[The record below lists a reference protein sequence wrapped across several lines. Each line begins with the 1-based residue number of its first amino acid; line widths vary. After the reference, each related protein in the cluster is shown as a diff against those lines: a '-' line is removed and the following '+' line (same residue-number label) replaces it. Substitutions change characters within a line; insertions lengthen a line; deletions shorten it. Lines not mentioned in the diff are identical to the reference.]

1 MPLTLRELCEQAH
14 LEMLCG
20 DGGRQ
25 VRCVYCCDL
34 LSWAMSRA
42 PEDSAWV
49 TVMGNVNTM
58 AVCLL
63 ADCACVILAEGVRP
77 DGQLAEKAAEQDIA
91 LLGSGEPVF
100 ETALKIYRALSGE
113 AS

>member
-1 MPLTLRELCEQAH
+1 MTVGEIAKSCGLPVLAGRES
-14 LEMLCG
+14 LEREVLS
-20 DGGRQ
+20 
-25 VRCVYCCDL
+25 VYSCDL
-34 LSWAMSRA
+34 LSLVMGRA
-42 PEDSAWV
+42 PADCAWV
-49 TVMGNVNTM
+49 TVMGNINSA
-58 AVCLL
+58 AVAAL
-63 ADCACVILAEGVRP
+63 ADCACVVLAEGVRP